1 MCCYCLNRVDAVT
14 AIDEAIGYDASEPDA
29 EEDAEE
35 DAEFADSIMKDP
47 LLTSIAYG
55 IEAEEDEA
63 RDALFHDPLFPP
75 GRILYLNR
83 VAPGTDSSQ
92 ANSPSSLLS
101 PEEEVELVE
110 VGNDEFSRVVLSSK
124 MIFDHL
130 CPTYERML
138 KNTRII
144 ATE

>member
-1 MCCYCLNRVDAVT
+1 MCCCCLNRVDAVT

-29 EEDAEE
+29 EEDAE
-35 DAEFADSIMKDP
+35 DADSIMKDP

-63 RDALFHDPLFPP
+63 HDALFHDPLFPP

-92 ANSPSSLLS
+92 TNSPSSLLS
-101 PEEEVELVE
+101 SEEVELVE
-110 VGNDEFSRVVLSSK
+110 VGNDEFSRVVLSNK